1 MINDLFSILTW
12 WFLIFSLGVIFLP
25 STFSLFS
32 KFFDKG
38 YALSKI
44 LGILFVSYLVWLCGS
59 LKILPFT
66 KPTIYLI
73 IVLVLI
79 VNFFLSKREKTNFKK
94 ILKENWQIF
103 LLEEI
108 LFSLCLIFWSFIRG
122 FQPDIHGL
130 EKFMDFGFVNSIL
143 RSKYFPP
150 ADMWLAGKTI
160 NYYYFGHLKT
170 AVLTKISSLD
180 SAIAYNLMI
189 ATLFA
194 LSLTAAFSLGSNF
207 VFSMMRKPPSKRQK
221 RLVIILGL
229 FSALTLTLGGNLHS
243 LYWFLTHHFSFANYW
258 YPDATRFIVQEFGA
272 ADNTIHEF
280 PIYSFVVADLHGH
293 LINLPMVLLFLSLI
307 FSFFTNKKFLIGIP
321 KESREAGNWKLEM
334 GNLILPALMLGVFY
348 MTNAWDFPI
357 YLLVLGAVIFW
368 FNYLNYGLRFK
379 IFLRTLLLVA
389 CCLLLSII
397 LTLPFHLQFK
407 SIAEGI
413 GLVDFHSPLWMLL
426 VLWGFPLYMTISLL
440 LFLKK
445 QKLKQVDFFILIL
458 LFVSWFLII
467 IPEFFYIKDIY
478 IHSYQRANTMFK
490 FTYQSFVMFSLSS
503 GYILFRILSGLKKR
517 VLKFLFSIFCFL
529 FSIFIFIYP
538 SFAIR
543 SYYGLKNYQGLNG
556 LAYLKNLYP
565 DDYQAILW
573 LRKNISGP
581 PAGEVGQP
589 VIAEAVG
596 ESYTDFARVSANTG
610 LPTILGWRV
619 HEWLWRGSFDE
630 ASQRTEEVK
639 EIYETTDLTK
649 TRELL
654 SKYQVKYVF
663 IGSLEKEAY
672 PQLKEA
678 KFAKIGEKVFELN
691 QTTIYQLNP

>member
-1 MINDLFSILTW
+1 
-12 WFLIFSLGVIFLP
+12 
-25 STFSLFS
+25 
-32 KFFDKG
+32 
-38 YALSKI
+38 
-44 LGILFVSYLVWLCGS
+44 
-59 LKILPFT
+59 
-66 KPTIYLI
+66 
-73 IVLVLI
+73 
-79 VNFFLSKREKTNFKK
+79 
-94 ILKENWQIF
+94 
-103 LLEEI
+103 
-108 LFSLCLIFWSFIRG
+108 
-122 FQPDIHGL
+122 
-130 EKFMDFGFVNSIL
+130 
-143 RSKYFPP
+143 
-150 ADMWLAGKTI
+150 
-160 NYYYFGHLKT
+160 
-170 AVLTKISSLD
+170 
-180 SAIAYNLMI
+180 
-189 ATLFA
+189 
-194 LSLTAAFSLGSNF
+194 
-207 VFSMMRKPPSKRQK
+207 
-221 RLVIILGL
+221 
-229 FSALTLTLGGNLHS
+229 
-243 LYWFLTHHFSFANYW
+243 
-258 YPDATRFIVQEFGA
+258 
-272 ADNTIHEF
+272 
-280 PIYSFVVADLHGH
+280 
-293 LINLPMVLLFLSLI
+293 
-307 FSFFTNKKFLIGIP
+307 
-321 KESREAGNWKLEM
+321 
-334 GNLILPALMLGVFY
+334 
-348 MTNAWDFPI
+348 
-357 YLLVLGAVIFW
+357 
-368 FNYLNYGLRFK
+368 
-379 IFLRTLLLVA
+379 LLVA